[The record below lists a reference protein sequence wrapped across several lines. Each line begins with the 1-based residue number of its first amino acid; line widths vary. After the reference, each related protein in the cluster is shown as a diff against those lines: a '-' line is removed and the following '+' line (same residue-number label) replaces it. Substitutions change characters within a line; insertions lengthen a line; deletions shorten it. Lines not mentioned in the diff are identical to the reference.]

1 MIYLRVKFILINN
14 LNEYADGRISTS
26 EGNTRFS
33 GRLAYWLTDDMQI
46 ENIPQSYPTQGA
58 RKFGVLSSS
67 SIITSWE

>member
-33 GRLAYWLTDDMQI
+33 GRLAYWLTDDRSRCQKKKLTI
-46 ENIPQSYPTQGA
+46 SNYGTHE
-58 RKFGVLSSS
+58 
-67 SIITSWE
+67 